1 MKIIAVKIAVLQA
14 LVLAAAS
21 PAMAQ
26 STQGSA
32 RHESSVPA
40 PASSTLNLKLP
51 ASENLP
57 GAHDPPGKYYGDTGG
72 KDADGSSTT
81 VHGSVSTMVGYAK
94 GYGNMNATG
103 VDLDIDHRTASGNH
117 VRLRID
123 MSQGNGFPGYGYYGY
138 GPRSWRPLPPP
149 PSASSSGD

>member
-1 MKIIAVKIAVLQA
+1 MKTGAVKIALLQA

-21 PAMAQ
+21 PVMAQ

-32 RHESSVPA
+32 QHESSVPA

-51 ASENLP
+51 SSENLP

-72 KDADGSSTT
+72 KAADGSSTI

-103 VDLDIDHRTASGNH
+103 VDLDVDHRTASGNH

-123 MSQGNGFPGYGYYGY
+123 MSQGNGFPGYGYGY
-138 GPRSWRPLPPP
+138 RGWRPLPPP
-149 PSASSSGD
+149 PPASSSGN